1 MKYLLA
7 ALISSILL
15 LGCVRPSQSS
25 NGSVQ
30 AVHKY
35 DGMTFQQ
42 VTATLGKPYYE
53 DSFPLSSGLDEMRAP
68 IQKYFQESGSVIQT
82 VTIKEIWWK
91 EDDYYLTSW
100 LSLKGNDWIVLESLR
115 WHKDVQF

>member
-7 ALISSILL
+7 TLISSILL

-35 DGMTFQQ
+35 DGMTSQQ
-42 VTATLGKPYYE
+42 VIATLGKPYYE

-68 IQKYFQESGSVIQT
+68 IQKYGSSRIRVGGFRAGGALCAIRAGS
-82 VTIKEIWWK
+82 EWA
-91 EDDYYLTSW
+91 
-100 LSLKGNDWIVLESLR
+100 LR
-115 WHKDVQF
+115 GSAKPLCEGV